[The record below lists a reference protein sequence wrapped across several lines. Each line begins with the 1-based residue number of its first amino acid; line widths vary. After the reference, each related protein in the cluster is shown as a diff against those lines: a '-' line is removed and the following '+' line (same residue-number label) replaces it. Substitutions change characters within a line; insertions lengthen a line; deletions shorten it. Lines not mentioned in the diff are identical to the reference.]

1 MGKTLLDGG
10 NTLILCFENFNCL
23 LLAFFWVH
31 QKLQL
36 WLNILTTKWYIFVQ
50 NKVAL
55 IIKNSKDS
63 KNGAKCYHRPL
74 HHSFLSNPLKN
85 LWHRYFNIGA
95 SKFFDM
101 YLKFIFSVSPF
112 MWIWNQ
118 SWKLTSLCT
127 GLCPLNIHPSM
138 WGKVFGLRTRNR
150 SVNFLNVN
158 SCSQLCLIFWAKYL
172 ADLQNISDGSHQGRS
187 MGRIETNEMMRLCFA
202 KTIGEI

>member
-1 MGKTLLDGG
+1 M
-10 NTLILCFENFNCL
+10 
-23 LLAFFWVH
+23 H

-50 NKVAL
+50 NKVSL

-127 GLCPLNIHPSM
+127 ELWAVTAKSTKAMGELLAFSCRGWCSCHPLLACCNAFEMAMEAANILY
-138 WGKVFGLRTRNR
+138 FAYTD
-150 SVNFLNVN
+150 N
-158 SCSQLCLIFWAKYL
+158 SRDHVLAKIL
-172 ADLQNISDGSHQGRS
+172 S
-187 MGRIETNEMMRLCFA
+187 
-202 KTIGEI
+202 IG

>member
-23 LLAFFWVH
+23 LLAFFRVH

-55 IIKNSKDS
+55 IIKSSKDS
-63 KNGAKCYHRPL
+63 KNGAKCNHRPL
-74 HHSFLSNPLKN
+74 HHSFLSNPLKK

-95 SKFFDM
+95 SKFFEM

-127 GLCPLNIHPSM
+127 ELCEAYPHSSTNPGHTPIMYCRECRPCSPLWRRTHRKS
-138 WGKVFGLRTRNR
+138 WGKR
-150 SVNFLNVN
+150 
-158 SCSQLCLIFWAKYL
+158 
-172 ADLQNISDGSHQGRS
+172 
-187 MGRIETNEMMRLCFA
+187 
-202 KTIGEI
+202 

>member
-55 IIKNSKDS
+55 IIKSSKDS
-63 KNGAKCYHRPL
+63 KKGAKCNHRPL
-74 HHSFLSNPLKN
+74 HHSFLSNPLKK

-101 YLKFIFSVSPF
+101 YLKFIFSISPF

-127 GLCPLNIHPSM
+127 GLWLRGCDSDMREEVPSS
-138 WGKVFGLRTRNR
+138 K
-150 SVNFLNVN
+150 NFLEV
-158 SCSQLCLIFWAKYL
+158 IY
-172 ADLQNISDGSHQGRS
+172 GRS
-187 MGRIETNEMMRLCFA
+187 
-202 KTIGEI
+202 K

>member
-1 MGKTLLDGG
+1 MGETLLDGA
-10 NTLILCFENFNCL
+10 NTLILCFEYLNCL

-127 GLCPLNIHPSM
+127 ELCWGRGKFAAATGRNLIISCAPLHQN
-138 WGKVFGLRTRNR
+138 LR
-150 SVNFLNVN
+150 
-158 SCSQLCLIFWAKYL
+158 
-172 ADLQNISDGSHQGRS
+172 SDGR
-187 MGRIETNEMMRLCFA
+187 MGGCQL
-202 KTIGEI
+202 

>member
-10 NTLILCFENFNCL
+10 NTLVLCFENFNCL
-23 LLAFFWVH
+23 LLAFFRVH

-95 SKFFDM
+95 SKFFICTLNSFFQ
-101 YLKFIFSVSPF
+101 YPRSCGFEI
-112 MWIWNQ
+112 NHG
-118 SWKLTSLCT
+118 SWLHFVLDCAIINN
-127 GLCPLNIHPSM
+127 G
-138 WGKVFGLRTRNR
+138 VRNR
-150 SVNFLNVN
+150 RHYVL
-158 SCSQLCLIFWAKYL
+158 QLKYL
-172 ADLQNISDGSHQGRS
+172 AKDIWNGGTWRATVSY
-187 MGRIETNEMMRLCFA
+187 
-202 KTIGEI
+202 

>member
-23 LLAFFWVH
+23 LLAFFRVH

-55 IIKNSKDS
+55 IIKSSKDS
-63 KNGAKCYHRPL
+63 KNGAKCNHRPL
-74 HHSFLSNPLKN
+74 HHSSLSNPLKK

-95 SKFFDM
+95 SKFFEM
-101 YLKFIFSVSPF
+101 YLKFIFSISPF

-127 GLCPLNIHPSM
+127 GLCVLVPHRCSERLPPHLTSSQVVIDNILCRA
-138 WGKVFGLRTRNR
+138 GTVDLFG
-150 SVNFLNVN
+150 VWFV
-158 SCSQLCLIFWAKYL
+158 Y
-172 ADLQNISDGSHQGRS
+172 
-187 MGRIETNEMMRLCFA
+187 E
-202 KTIGEI
+202 

>member
-23 LLAFFWVH
+23 LLAFFRVH

-74 HHSFLSNPLKN
+74 HHSFLSNPLKK

-95 SKFFDM
+95 SKFFEM

-127 GLCPLNIHPSM
+127 GLCEASPIQEKEV
-138 WGKVFGLRTRNR
+138 GK
-150 SVNFLNVN
+150 
-158 SCSQLCLIFWAKYL
+158 Q
-172 ADLQNISDGSHQGRS
+172 
-187 MGRIETNEMMRLCFA
+187 
-202 KTIGEI
+202 

>member
-23 LLAFFWVH
+23 LLAFFRVH

-55 IIKNSKDS
+55 IIKSSKDS

-74 HHSFLSNPLKN
+74 HHSFLSNPLKK

-95 SKFFDM
+95 SKFFEM

-127 GLCPLNIHPSM
+127 GLCAWMDAQAPNKVPFAFVTHATLIMRARSEGGREG
-138 WGKVFGLRTRNR
+138 GKSENTT
-150 SVNFLNVN
+150 
-158 SCSQLCLIFWAKYL
+158 CP
-172 ADLQNISDGSHQGRS
+172 DEPD
-187 MGRIETNEMMRLCFA
+187 MR
-202 KTIGEI
+202 

>member
-23 LLAFFWVH
+23 LLAFFRVH

-55 IIKNSKDS
+55 IIKSSKDS
-63 KNGAKCYHRPL
+63 KNGAKCNPRPL
-74 HHSFLSNPLKN
+74 HHSFLSNPLKK

-95 SKFFDM
+95 SKFFEI

-118 SWKLTSLCT
+118 SWKLISLCT
-127 GLCPLNIHPSM
+127 GLC
-138 WGKVFGLRTRNR
+138 LRKRK
-150 SVNFLNVN
+150 L
-158 SCSQLCLIFWAKYL
+158 
-172 ADLQNISDGSHQGRS
+172 
-187 MGRIETNEMMRLCFA
+187 MRLRGFTDADKEERVQKCPQFLWTLFMDGTSLS
-202 KTIGEI
+202 KLVRVCYNWY